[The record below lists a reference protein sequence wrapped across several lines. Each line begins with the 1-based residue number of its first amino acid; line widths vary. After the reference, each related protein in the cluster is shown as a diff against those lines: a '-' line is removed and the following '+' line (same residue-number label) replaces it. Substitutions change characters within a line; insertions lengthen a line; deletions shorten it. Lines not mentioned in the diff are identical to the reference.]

1 MWWKKGML
9 HPSVAQKTC
18 DANPP
23 RIYTTL
29 LSSYDKAFTTCQV
42 NAARSRLH
50 GSFSC
55 TCFVLSGT
63 GYFCFLMLNSCRC
76 NCEESWR
83 IQEETGVVL
92 ILSLL
97 SCMGVLN
104 SFPNIISSL
113 DRFEGLRLDISDC
126 DLCCLWFVW
135 FPFCCMLAASKEDS
149 HA

>member
-1 MWWKKGML
+1 MCIYVTANSLEPMWSCDKKKGNASSL
-9 HPSVAQKTC
+9 GCTKTTC

-29 LSSYDKAFTTCQV
+29 VSSYDKAFTKCQV

-63 GYFCFLMLNSCRC
+63 GYFSFLMLNSCWC

-83 IQEETGVVL
+83 IQEETGFVL

-97 SCMGVLN
+97 SCMSILN
-104 SFPNIISSL
+104 PFPNIISSL

-126 DLCCLWFVW
+126 DLCCL
-135 FPFCCMLAASKEDS
+135 
-149 HA
+149 